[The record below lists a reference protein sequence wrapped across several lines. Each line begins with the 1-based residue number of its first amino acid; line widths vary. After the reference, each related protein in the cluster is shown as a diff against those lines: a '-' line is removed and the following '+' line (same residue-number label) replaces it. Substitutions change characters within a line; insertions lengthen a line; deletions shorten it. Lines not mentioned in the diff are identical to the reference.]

1 MNFKKPH
8 HTADQNAIEEKDADN
23 YTIKPTGLNI
33 VWGNDPRYWKVTETK
48 AELIQVSWLEVSGV
62 VKSLRKGKKYKVEF
76 ELNVKPGAFGWDETQ
91 VLVMAKAGKSGSYSF
106 KVAKLSASGS
116 EVRHVTIPSSEPL
129 EVSFPA
135 GIPDSDANQQP
146 NLYFGLYEVW
156 SGKWKGGIEIIK
168 ANVTCID

>member
-8 HTADQNAIEEKDADN
+8 HTADQSAIEKVADN
-23 YTIKPTGLNI
+23 YLIKPTGLNI
-33 VWGNDPRYWKVTETK
+33 VWGNDPRYWKVTKSE

-62 VKSLRKGKKYKVEF
+62 VKALKKGKKYKVEF

-91 VLVMAKAGKSGSYSF
+91 VLVMAKAGKSGRYSF
-106 KVAKLSASGS
+106 KEAKLSGC
-116 EVRHVTIPSSEPL
+116 EGRHVTIPSSEPL

-135 GIPDSDANQQP
+135 GISDSDA